1 MEEMNEHCI
10 YVDPFNNSS
19 SHTRNISGLRRAI
32 EHLRGGGLLAIFPAG
47 EVSHWRFGEPEV
59 TDPEWNATTARFV
72 RLTGAPVIPA
82 FFAGRNSNF
91 FQAVG
96 LVHSRLRTIQLP
108 REFLNSAGKEIEL
121 RFGSIIPAEKIK
133 RITNDVEATQFLR
146 WRTYLLR
153 SRRQGESTEDTPNAA
168 SSGDR
173 TVAASRGSEIALE
186 IENLSPLAV
195 LSENRDFKVVVAAA
209 GEIPQAL
216 QEIGRQREIA
226 FRLVGEGTGLEIDLD
241 EFDRHYQQLILWS
254 KKDLRIAGGY
264 RFTNT
269 AEALRL
275 RGPAGLYTNKL
286 FWIHPDFF
294 SHMGPLLELG
304 RSFICR
310 EYQRQYAPLL
320 MMWSA
325 IGRYVALHPE
335 TPVLFGPVSISRT
348 YSQTSRELLVRFFE
362 AQHFN
367 PLSQWIRPRK
377 PFRSRP
383 VSEWE
388 WQAIRCL
395 LDLDEISSSIAE
407 IESDRKGV
415 PVLLRQYLKMGGEL
429 LAFNVDRTFS
439 DVLDGLILVD
449 LRKAD
454 AARLETYMGKIGL
467 QHFRDYHSQ
476 VPTC

>member
-1 MEEMNEHCI
+1 
-10 YVDPFNNSS
+10 
-19 SHTRNISGLRRAI
+19 
-32 EHLRGGGLLAIFPAG
+32 
-47 EVSHWRFGEPEV
+47 
-59 TDPEWNATTARFV
+59 
-72 RLTGAPVIPA
+72 
-82 FFAGRNSNF
+82 
-91 FQAVG
+91 
-96 LVHSRLRTIQLP
+96 
-108 REFLNSAGKEIEL
+108 
-121 RFGSIIPAEKIK
+121 
-133 RITNDVEATQFLR
+133 
-146 WRTYLLR
+146 
-153 SRRQGESTEDTPNAA
+153 
-168 SSGDR
+168 
-173 TVAASRGSEIALE
+173 
-186 IENLSPLAV
+186 
-195 LSENRDFKVVVAAA
+195 
-209 GEIPQAL
+209 
-216 QEIGRQREIA
+216 
-226 FRLVGEGTGLEIDLD
+226 
-241 EFDRHYQQLILWS
+241 
-254 KKDLRIAGGY
+254 
-264 RFTNT
+264 
-269 AEALRL
+269 
-275 RGPAGLYTNKL
+275 
-286 FWIHPDFF
+286 
-294 SHMGPLLELG
+294 
-304 RSFICR
+304 
-310 EYQRQYAPLL
+310 

-429 LAFNVDRTFS
+429 LAFNVDRTFA

-467 QHFRDYHSQ
+467 QRFRDYHSQ
-476 VPTC
+476 VSTY